1 MIESDNR
8 KILKFLK
15 KVGYW
20 ESFSEYSLGEISKI
34 SKVEFYE
41 KKSIIFT
48 EIEKGER
55 IYIVKNGKVK
65 ILKMSPSGKEFIIK
79 IMERGEVFAESLL
92 FEDGNYPATAETMED
107 TSLIAIPK
115 RELEKLIALD
125 NRVAVDFVKTMAH
138 RLSFLSK
145 KMENLTMDNSIGKVV
160 FLILDFLKGKS
171 NEKSENRVIL
181 NVKRKELANMINIS
195 RENFERILTYLSK
208 LGLIDVKKNEV
219 VVKDLESL
227 KSMMYQG

>member
-1 MIESDNR
+1 MIEFDDR
-8 KILKFLK
+8 KILNFLRR
-15 KVGYW
+15 VEYW
-20 ESFSEYSLGEISKI
+20 ENFSEYSLGEISKI

-55 IYIVKNGKVK
+55 IYIVKKGKVK
-65 ILKMSPSGKEFIIK
+65 ILKMSPSGREFIIK

-107 TSLIAIPK
+107 TFLIVIPK

-125 NRVAVDFVKTMAH
+125 NKVAVDFVKTMAH

-160 FLILDFLKGKS
+160 FLILDFLRRKS
-171 NEKSENRVIL
+171 NGKNENRVIL

-227 KSMMYQG
+227 KSMMYQS